1 MSCYCKWRRGNSNG
15 YPKSN
20 NIVVV
25 QFPIC
30 FQLFVTL
37 GLQHCRPQC
46 LPKFARLCPLDQW
59 CHPAISSVV
68 PLFSFCPQSFPESG
82 TFPMS
87 QLSVSDNQNTG
98 VSTLASGL
106 PMSIQGWFPLRL
118 TGLISLLFKELSGA
132 FSSTTAQRH
141 QILQCSA
148 FFMVQLSRL
157 HVTIGKVIKCIV
169 CQK

>member
-1 MSCYCKWRRGNSNG
+1 MSCYCKWRRGNTNG

-20 NIVVV
+20 NIIVA
-25 QFPIC
+25 QFPSC
-30 FQLFVTL
+30 FQLFVTPWTAAL
-37 GLQHCRPQC
+37 EASMS
-46 LPKFARLCPLDQW
+46 PKVCPFMSIG
-59 CHPAISSVV
+59 CHPAISFVV

-87 QLSVSDNQNTG
+87 QLFVSDNQNTG
-98 VSTLASGL
+98 VSAPASGL
-106 PMSIQGWFPLRL
+106 PMSIWGWFPLRL
-118 TGLISLLFKELSGA
+118 TGLISLLSKELSGA

-141 QILQCSA
+141 RILQCST
-148 FFMVQLSRL
+148 FFMVQLSWL